1 MITITINIRDVMF
14 QCAGLNMKRRK
25 LSCIFSL
32 KQQSS
37 LDLKSQECL
46 SLKFSLQQSKAYV
59 QDCLSVHFFKVGL
72 KYQELYYLQF
82 PLWQRKAKMVLKHS
96 SLNPETLSPLSKLS
110 YRIDQTPATVLS
122 CLVKR
127 FMLGEAQA
135 QFFMPVSSWNESV
148 FS

>member
-59 QDCLSVHFFKVGL
+59 QDCLSVHFFYGGIEIPRALLSSVSTL
-72 KYQELYYLQF
+72 
-82 PLWQRKAKMVLKHS
+82 AKKSQDGFKTLIIKSRNFISSFQALIQNRPDSSNCFVL
-96 SLNPETLSPLSKLS
+96 
-110 YRIDQTPATVLS
+110 
-122 CLVKR
+122 
-127 FMLGEAQA
+127 FGEEVYVRGGPGTIFYACILL
-135 QFFMPVSSWNESV
+135 E
-148 FS
+148 